1 MAELVITRGLPA
13 SGKTTWAKA
22 WVEADPAA
30 RVRVNR
36 DDLRHMLFGA
46 YWGLTYAQEETVT
59 VAQHAAV
66 KAALSAG
73 KSVVVDDTN
82 LRARNARA
90 LLDIAAAVDADW
102 SVEDLTWVPLD
113 VCLGRDAQRRAEG
126 RRAVGGDVIRG
137 MHAKYLGR
145 PLPPVAPTTTAVAS
159 VRAYVPDESL
169 PPAWLVD
176 VDGTLAH
183 MGDRGPFDW
192 HRVSDDTPNLPVVE
206 LVTNL
211 SNTAAIVVMSGRDEV
226 CRQETKAW
234 LDQHIEFDV
243 LHMRPEG
250 DTRKDAVVKAELFW
264 EHVAPVWNV
273 RGVVDDRQQVVDMWR
288 AMGLMC
294 AQVATGDF

>member
-1 MAELVITRGLPA
+1 
-13 SGKTTWAKA
+13 
-22 WVEADPAA
+22 
-30 RVRVNR
+30 
-36 DDLRHMLFGA
+36 
-46 YWGLTYAQEETVT
+46 
-59 VAQHAAV
+59 
-66 KAALSAG
+66 
-73 KSVVVDDTN
+73 
-82 LRARNARA
+82 
-90 LLDIAAAVDADW
+90 
-102 SVEDLTWVPLD
+102 
-113 VCLGRDAQRRAEG
+113 
-126 RRAVGGDVIRG
+126 
-137 MHAKYLGR
+137 
-145 PLPPVAPTTTAVAS
+145 
-159 VRAYVPDESL
+159 VPDESL